1 MREVRQEDLVVHQ
14 DEDVLFSI
22 SADVPREEEPL
33 ALICGLWGEY
43 SEKVILEAG
52 FEVTI
57 K

>member
-1 MREVRQEDLVVHQ
+1 MVHQ

-43 SEKVILEAG
+43 SEKVFLEAG

-57 K
+57 R

>member
-1 MREVRQEDLVVHQ
+1 MNGEARLAAVP
-14 DEDVLFSI
+14 VLFSI

-43 SEKVILEAG
+43 LEKVFLEAG

-57 K
+57 R